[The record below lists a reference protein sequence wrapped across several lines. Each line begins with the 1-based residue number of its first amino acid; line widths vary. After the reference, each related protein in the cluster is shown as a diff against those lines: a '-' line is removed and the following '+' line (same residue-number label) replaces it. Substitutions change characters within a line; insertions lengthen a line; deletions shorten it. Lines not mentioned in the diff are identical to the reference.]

1 MNVLSAT
8 NLLFDWFSKND
19 CFELNT
25 DFNKLI
31 LLSEDQDRDKAT
43 VLASL
48 EDLENKELISKTKFE
63 HSTYWILKQPFNTF
77 PQNVEIQPQTAL
89 AIGELINN
97 FCEVIQDDTDTCDS
111 SNITGKDINNLVLIA
126 GHLSTPTEES
136 VD

>member
-31 LLSEDQDRDKAT
+31 LLSENQDRDKAT

-48 EDLENKELISKTKFE
+48 EDLENKELVSKTKFE

-89 AIGELINN
+89 AIGELINK

-126 GHLSTPTEES
+126 GHLSTSTEES